1 MKEDTDELVY
11 QKSWS
16 TSKCLQQDTSTVGGN
31 QQPDSEIKG
40 SLKNIES
47 EVSELRS
54 DVSEIKA
61 MLREKQ

>member
-1 MKEDTDELVY
+1 MNWFTKRVG
-11 QKSWS
+11 QQANVF
-16 TSKCLQQDTSTVGGN
+16 SKIPALWAETN
-31 QQPDSEIKG
+31 NLILEIKG